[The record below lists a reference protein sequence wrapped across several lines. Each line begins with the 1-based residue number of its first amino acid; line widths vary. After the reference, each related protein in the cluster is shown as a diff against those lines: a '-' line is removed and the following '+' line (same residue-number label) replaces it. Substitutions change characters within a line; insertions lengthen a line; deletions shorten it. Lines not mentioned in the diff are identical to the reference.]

1 MSASSQHRRAR
12 RGAPWR
18 RRTCRAGGHARLQ
31 STRCSVSH
39 HGCGTGASPAR
50 ETLCR
55 KVPSHRGAALRRG
68 EQDTQ
73 PCPLARRAP
82 GQAPRSTRAA
92 GRLASAGVGVGLHGA
107 MHRLPTRDTVMRAG
121 CPRARGRRSGGEP
134 GRSTLSPVAW
144 AVDADAGG
152 SRLSALATR
161 RDEACEHAV
170 RMPAVRSPAA
180 AARWSGR
187 AGWSAGLPPPCSR
200 ARRTPNQ
207 LVPTSRAKAPAAV
220 SAV

>member
-1 MSASSQHRRAR
+1 MSSGRPCQTAVDAMFSQSPRVRDWSLAR
-12 RGAPWR
+12 SRDAVQEGAQPPR
-18 RRTCRAGGHARLQ
+18 
-31 STRCSVSH
+31 
-39 HGCGTGASPAR
+39 
-50 ETLCR
+50 
-55 KVPSHRGAALRRG
+55 AALRRG

-161 RDEACEHAV
+161 RGEACEHAV